1 MRYLAYMACTLIP
14 LLLYILSNSFA
25 VEEHAGATGRS
36 LMEILSDNPTFPVR
50 FMLKSF
56 AGILVGGEELQELM
70 RQGVLSS
77 RMCYL
82 IGMFVLLG
90 YVYALYLNLRFKLYE
105 RTIFP
110 MMLLVG
116 GGLNHVIIFISRY
129 IFESETYALSSRY
142 ALQFQ
147 VGILGLV
154 LTFALAW
161 NEGGGKRRVR
171 QWLTAVFCLSLIH
184 IYSGETD
191 PGSCILFCLHC
202 TRLLVPGTRCPCS
215 CRFPYGCVMWAVTRS
230 ML

>member
-105 RTIFP
+105 RTI
-110 MMLLVG
+110 
-116 GGLNHVIIFISRY
+116 
-129 IFESETYALSSRY
+129 
-142 ALQFQ
+142 
-147 VGILGLV
+147 
-154 LTFALAW
+154 
-161 NEGGGKRRVR
+161 
-171 QWLTAVFCLSLIH
+171 
-184 IYSGETD
+184 
-191 PGSCILFCLHC
+191 
-202 TRLLVPGTRCPCS
+202 
-215 CRFPYGCVMWAVTRS
+215 
-230 ML
+230 